1 MSDLAMT
8 QTHTQTAPDE
18 PDAENAP
25 ISTALILS
33 GGLKSPDLMNR
44 FGWPLSCLPQT
55 KSAHVIDTWFEAFKG
70 LGLDEN
76 SVYVMTDAL
85 GKSLWARADRSPN
98 LIEDQA
104 PYRGPAGVLL
114 DAFEQ
119 INLDRP
125 CVIIEHSRML
135 ESPGLLASL
144 VESHKSGGQSIT
156 IATNPN
162 GTFSGILI
170 ADAEPIRMIPRIG
183 FMDIKEQWIPAAHT
197 NGLGVARVPLGGWSY
212 QIRSRS
218 AYLTAIRKI
227 DGFGNPLDQGVIGRS
242 AGRVM
247 NTRYGGGL
255 VTNGAQVDPSASIAH
270 SVVCPGAVVGE
281 RAIVVRSII
290 GPGARV
296 ANDAVVVDSTVKAA
310 DDKGSR

>member
-1 MSDLAMT
+1 MT
-8 QTHTQTAPDE
+8 QTRTQTAPDE
-18 PDAENAP
+18 PGVKNAP

-55 KSAHVIDTWFEAFKG
+55 KNAHVIDTWSEAFRG

-85 GKSLWARADRSPN
+85 GKSLWARSDRSPN

-114 DAFEQ
+114 DAFEH
-119 INLDRP
+119 IGLDRP

-135 ESPGLLASL
+135 ESPGLLAGL
-144 VESHKSGGQSIT
+144 VESHKSGGQAIT
-156 IATNPN
+156 VATNPN

-170 ADAEPIRMIPRIG
+170 ADPEPIKIIPRIG
-183 FMDIKEQWIPAAHT
+183 FMDIKEQWLPAAHT
-197 NGLGVARVPLGGWSY
+197 NGLSVARVPLDGWSY

-227 DGFGNPLDQGVIGRS
+227 GGFGTPLDQGVIARS
-242 AGRVM
+242 IGKMM

-255 VTNGAQVDPSASIAH
+255 ITDGAHVDASASIAH
-270 SVVCPGAVVGE
+270 SVVCPGAVVGA

-290 GPGARV
+290 GPGAGV
-296 ANDAVVVDSTVKAA
+296 MNDAVVVDSTVKAA
-310 DDKGSR
+310 DDEG